1 MNIKELAER
10 SAKIVHTYTV
20 SQEVYDDFQRCS
32 HDFNPLHTDMEFAK
46 RKGFRSCVMYGN
58 ILNAF
63 VSHFVG
69 MLLPLKEVMILSQDI
84 SYHLPVYMNDEIVLE
99 SSIDTVSEAVNAI
112 SYKLKFYRMGEKREL
127 VAKGH
132 VQIGLLKGEEQ

>member
-1 MNIKELAER
+1 MNIKELAEQ

-20 SQEVYDDFQRCS
+20 SSEVYYNFQRCS
-32 HDFNPLHTDMEFAK
+32 NDLNPLHTDMDFAK

-84 SYHLPVYMNDEIVLE
+84 SYHLPVYMNDEVVLE
-99 SSIDTVSEAVNAI
+99 SKIDTVSEAVNAI
-112 SYKLKFYRMGEKREL
+112 SYKLRFYRMGEKREL

-132 VQIGLLKGEEQ
+132 VQIGLLKGEE

>member
-1 MNIKELAER
+1 MKIEELAEL

-20 SQEVYDDFQRCS
+20 SPEVYNNFQQCS
-32 HDFNPLHTDMEFAK
+32 NDFNPLHTDMDFAQK
-46 RKGFRSCVMYGN
+46 KGFRSCVMYGN

-69 MLLPLKEVMILSQDI
+69 MLLPLKVVMILSQDI
-84 SYHLPVYMNDEIVLE
+84 SYHLPVYMDDEVVLE

-112 SYKLKFYRMGEKREL
+112 SYKLRFYRMGEKREL
-127 VAKGH
+127 LAKGH
-132 VQIGLLKGEEQ
+132 VQIGLLKGEE